1 MFESLWA
8 NQYFESVEIFLKENN
23 LLANSYLVGGTVRDL
38 LLKRDLK
45 DLDFAIRGN
54 SIKLAQDFSK
64 KIEGTFVLLDE
75 TFATG
80 RVVKN
85 GITIDFTELKG
96 NSIEED
102 LEGRDF
108 SINAMGISLIEKK
121 LIDPFGG
128 IKDLDSRIIKM
139 VRESNLKEDPIRIL
153 RAYRFHATL
162 NFDIDYNTREA
173 LKKNASLIRI
183 TAKERIKEELW
194 KILSIDNSQR
204 TINLIVEDNIF
215 KAIFNYNHLMPIKIN
230 NQALEISELI
240 MKNPK
245 KIFPFYKGGIN
256 NNQICCLKF
265 ATIFGFYASSLIRQI
280 KPSKKEERFID
291 KLIESGSKIKK
302 IDTLLD
308 KVQFLK
314 KYENILYPSLIYGI
328 SIDPIGLAR
337 TWFYREIE
345 IFYKKSY
352 LKRKKKLPI
361 IRGDDILSLGL
372 KPSPLI
378 GEILE
383 RIENLVLAG
392 KITNKEEALK
402 EISY

>member
-8 NQYFESVEIFLKENN
+8 NKYFESVEIFLKENN

-108 SINAMGISLIEKK
+108 SINAMAISLIEKK

-153 RAYRFHATL
+153 RAYRFHAIL
-162 NFDIDYNTREA
+162 NFEIDYNTREA

-194 KILSIDNSQR
+194 KILSIDNSLR
-204 TINLIVEDNIF
+204 TINLIDEDNIF
-215 KAIFNYNHLMPIKIN
+215 KAIFNYNYLMPIKIN

-265 ATIFGFYASSLIRQI
+265 AIIFGFYASSLIRQI

-291 KLIESGSKIKK
+291 KLIESANKIRK
-302 IDTLLD
+302 IETLLD

-328 SIDPIGLAR
+328 STDPIGLAR
-337 TWFYREIE
+337 SWFYREIE
-345 IFYKKSY
+345 NFYKKFY
-352 LKRKKKLPI
+352 LKKKKKLPI

-383 RIENLVLAG
+383 RIENLVLVG